1 MAFPLAVPLLSWGK
15 LITASIVSGAAFTV
29 GQIAVDTATGGSEQG
44 LDIVLD
50 DDSKE
55 LLEDIV
61 VTNKALLQYRNVRQD
76 LYEPLNI
83 DSQ

>member
-1 MAFPLAVPLLSWGK
+1 MAFPLAVPLISWGK
-15 LITASIVSGAAFTV
+15 LITASVVSGAGFTV
-29 GQIAVDTATGGSEQG
+29 GQIAVDSATGGSEEG

-61 VTNKALLQYRNVRQD
+61 KTNKALLLYRNVRQE

-83 DSQ
+83 DST